1 MSWCVISHRYVYE
14 EPKLWTTN
22 HATLPQLIEAG
33 DVEVLET
40 LVRAGHLPQG
50 LQDPDEL
57 GLSPSF
63 LAVTFDRPDVLRLL
77 DRVGV
82 DLSVACDVAGYGTPA
97 FYCAYHAKV
106 QCLEVLARLGVDLN
120 APCTKYG
127 ELPSHFFYRHPTDVA
142 DQLSNAVTLRDRSAV
157 VIATLA
163 RGFNNRWQFQAKQ
176 LLIVTIQRRWRQVRA
191 LRRKV
196 AVRNNV
202 TVPAPSPAM
211 IDPLL
216 DPTEES
222 AMPPGHL
229 TPEGKIS

>member
-1 MSWCVISHRYVYE
+1 MSWCAISNRYVYD

-22 HATLPQLIEAG
+22 HETIPQLIEAG
-33 DVEVLET
+33 DVEALEA

-63 LAVTFDRPDVLRLL
+63 LAVTFDRPGVLRLL

-106 QCLEVLARLGVDLN
+106 RCLEELARLGVDLN
-120 APCTKYG
+120 APCTKFG
-127 ELPSHFFYRHPTDVA
+127 ELPSHFFYRHPSDVA
-142 DQLSNAVTLRDRSAV
+142 NQLIDAVTLRDRSAV

-163 RGFNNRWQFQAKQ
+163 RGLANRRLYLAKQ
-176 LLIVTIQRRWRQVRA
+176 MLVVTIQRRWREIKA
-191 LRRKV
+191 LRRKF
-196 AVRNNV
+196 AAFKNA

-211 IDPLL
+211 IQPLL
-216 DPTEES
+216 NPPQES
-222 AMPPGHL
+222 ALPLGQL
-229 TPEGKIS
+229 TLQEGNS